1 MARPATGAKHQTLSV
16 LIYAMTKKRVSPE
29 INAISTLLFGVVLT
43 VLVIINMMER
53 RNLEKRKKARRLALQ
68 EVSG

>member
-1 MARPATGAKHQTLSV
+1 
-16 LIYAMTKKRVSPE
+16 MTKKRVSPE